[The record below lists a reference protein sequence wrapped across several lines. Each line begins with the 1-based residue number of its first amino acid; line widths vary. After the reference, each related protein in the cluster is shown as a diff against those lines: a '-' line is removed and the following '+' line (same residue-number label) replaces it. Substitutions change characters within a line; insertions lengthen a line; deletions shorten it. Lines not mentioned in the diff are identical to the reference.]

1 MWNGRGTVPPRR
13 CLDETP
19 RRGIMGGHLADRRL
33 LWETIFLLAVSLG
46 QSAWYSI
53 LRMIERLT
61 RGVPMDQQTS
71 KLNSSV
77 TPGRPWLDLLYQL
90 SDIVFGV
97 APALLA
103 LLLLAQV
110 KPPRKG
116 VRHALGLQG
125 PGWGQDVG
133 AGAILA
139 VIIGI
144 PGLGFYLAAR
154 ALGLNTTVQ
163 ASQLQH
169 VWWMVPV
176 LIGLALMNAVLEE
189 TVMVGYLFTRWR
201 QIGWSTTMVIVVSAV
216 IRGTYH
222 LYQGWGGFLGNII
235 MGLFLGWVFSKRRRL
250 LPLIVAHVFLDTVS
264 FIGYAYLV
272 GHVSWL

>member
-1 MWNGRGTVPPRR
+1 MAGERSG
-13 CLDETP
+13 
-19 RRGIMGGHLADRRL
+19 DRRL
-33 LWETIFLLAVSLG
+33 LWETIFVLAVSLG

-103 LLLLAQV
+103 VLLLAQV
-110 KPPRKG
+110 KPPRDG
-116 VRHALGLQG
+116 VRQTLGLHG
-125 PGWGQDVG
+125 PGWGRDVG

-139 VIIGI
+139 AIIGI

-154 ALGLNTTVQ
+154 AWGLNTTVQ

-169 VWWMVPV
+169 VWWTVPV
-176 LIGLALMNAVLEE
+176 LIGLAVMNAVLEE

-201 QIGWSTTMVIVVSAV
+201 QIGWSTATVIVTSAV

-222 LYQGWGGFLGNII
+222 LYQGWGGFVGNIV
-235 MGLFLGWVFSKRRRL
+235 MGLFLGWVFSKRSRL
-250 LPLIVAHVFLDTVS
+250 LPLVVAHSLLDIVS
-264 FIGYAYLV
+264 FIGYAYLA

>member
-1 MWNGRGTVPPRR
+1 MWNGTSTVPPHSRR
-13 CLDETP
+13 DETP
-19 RRGIMGGHLADRRL
+19 CRGLSGDRSTDRRL

-71 KLNSSV
+71 ELNSSV

-97 APALLA
+97 APAFLA

-116 VRHALGLQG
+116 VRHALGLEG

-133 AGAILA
+133 AAAILA
-139 VIIGI
+139 AIIGI

-154 ALGLNTTVQ
+154 ALGLNTTVE
-163 ASQLQH
+163 ASHLQH
-169 VWWMVPV
+169 VWWTVPV
-176 LIGLALMNAVLEE
+176 LVGLALMDAVLEE

-235 MGLFLGWVFSKRRRL
+235 MGLFLGWVFSTRRRL
-250 LPLIVAHVFLDTVS
+250 LPLIGAHAFLDIVS
-264 FIGYAYLV
+264 FVGYACLA

>member
-1 MWNGRGTVPPRR
+1 
-13 CLDETP
+13 
-19 RRGIMGGHLADRRL
+19 
-33 LWETIFLLAVSLG
+33 
-46 QSAWYSI
+46 
-53 LRMIERLT
+53 
-61 RGVPMDQQTS
+61 
-71 KLNSSV
+71 
-77 TPGRPWLDLLYQL
+77 
-90 SDIVFGV
+90 
-97 APALLA
+97 
-103 LLLLAQV
+103 
-110 KPPRKG
+110 
-116 VRHALGLQG
+116 
-125 PGWGQDVG
+125 
-133 AGAILA
+133 
-139 VIIGI
+139 
-144 PGLGFYLAAR
+144 
-154 ALGLNTTVQ
+154 
-163 ASQLQH
+163 
-169 VWWMVPV
+169 MVPV

>member
-1 MWNGRGTVPPRR
+1 M
-13 CLDETP
+13 
-19 RRGIMGGHLADRRL
+19 
-33 LWETIFLLAVSLG
+33 
-46 QSAWYSI
+46 
-53 LRMIERLT
+53 
-61 RGVPMDQQTS
+61 
-71 KLNSSV
+71 
-77 TPGRPWLDLLYQL
+77 
-90 SDIVFGV
+90 
-97 APALLA
+97 
-103 LLLLAQV
+103 
-110 KPPRKG
+110 
-116 VRHALGLQG
+116 
-125 PGWGQDVG
+125 
-133 AGAILA
+133 ILA